1 MTSPG
6 RQQLISVLERA
17 GTDPAV
23 RRLIRALRRQH
34 GPQLEELEEL
44 IAELDGPEVAAR
56 VVVEVYRGGLGS

>member
-6 RQQLISVLERA
+6 RQQLISVLERV

-23 RRLIRALRRQH
+23 WRLIRALRRQPT
-34 GPQLEELEEL
+34 PQLEELEEL
-44 IAELDGPEVAAR
+44 IAEFGGPEAAAQ

>member
-23 RRLIRALRRQH
+23 RRLMRALRRQR

>member
-6 RQQLISVLERA
+6 LQQLISVLERA

-23 RRLIRALRRQH
+23 RRLIRALRRQPT
-34 GPQLEELEEL
+34 PQLEELEEL

>member
-23 RRLIRALRRQH
+23 RRLIQALRRQR

-56 VVVEVYRGGLGS
+56 VVVKVYRGGLGS